1 MAYASIQD
9 LAARWRLLSA
19 AETTRATVLLDDAAV
34 RIDAAKPPA
43 DPPTDA
49 EVRKIVS
56 CEMVKRAMLSNASA
70 GITQQ
75 SQNSGGLFSQQ
86 VTYANPTGDMY
97 LTREDKKLLGVRRQ
111 TASSVWMGQ
120 VEPEPAQ

>member
-1 MAYASIQD
+1 MAYANVED
-9 LAARWRLLSA
+9 LAARWRPLSG

-43 DPPTDA
+43 VPLADA

-56 CEMVKRAMLSNASA
+56 CEMVKRAMLSN

-97 LTREDKKLLGVRRQ
+97 LTREDKKILGVRRQ

-120 VEPEPAQ
+120 VEPEPTP